1 MSLNCCRMHL
11 HAFWLSDLC
20 IGSGE
25 LIDTGLWESHVPCH
39 SPWQWPKSIPP
50 SQSDYWRT
58 WQTALT
64 NSLNLSRSHRL
75 AIPLGP
81 WISQSSPSGWYYE
94 SATDHLWSVV
104 DAQWTFFMPLPHHTR
119 NKLYH
124 SNDYQKRPR
133 CCSSET
139 SNGRGTR

>member
-11 HAFWLSDLC
+11 HTFWLSDLC

-25 LIDTGLWESHVPCH
+25 SIDTGLWESHVPCH